1 MNISPNLM
9 PAISTEAA
17 PAGKV
22 SVVVTCFNLAA
33 YIGDAIASVLEQEFA
48 GEIEIIV
55 VDDCSTDGSAEIV
68 KRFPR
73 VRYIRQPANGG
84 VLLAT
89 IAGLEAA
96 SHDIVAFLD
105 GDDLWELGKVDAVAA
120 AFAAAPLAAL
130 VTHDLRYA
138 DAAGRAIARLTRPEQ
153 VLTRADPAKREQLV
167 RDGILRHGDYV
178 WLGSALA
185 VRRSLAECAE
195 FIAFARALPD
205 PANTYQ
211 DWPLA
216 FWIASLAGARLAYV
230 PKKLFR
236 YRLHDAHY
244 SGDAATAAK
253 ALRNLTRTRNTCDA
267 MRRIAVLRGLPP
279 DIVRS
284 TERQRHFAAALVDLY
299 SGRRGRAARTWLRSL
314 PLLIE
319 RGLLLKETAR
329 FAAIQLLGAERFST
343 LRKAQRRRQSVTAL
357 PSPENCE

>member
-1 MNISPNLM
+1 MSVSPSST
-9 PAISTEAA
+9 PPISTEAA
-17 PAGKV
+17 GSV
-22 SVVVTCFNLAA
+22 SVVVTCFNLAP

-48 GEIEIIV
+48 GEVEIIV

-73 VRYIRQPANGG
+73 VRYLRQQSNGG

-89 IAGLEAA
+89 VAGLEAA
-96 SHDIVAFLD
+96 THDIVAFLD
-105 GDDLWELGKVDAVAA
+105 GDDVWEPGKIDAVAG
-120 AFAAAPLAAL
+120 AFAAAPEAAL

-138 DAAGRAIARLTRPEQ
+138 DADGRAIARITRPEQ
-153 VLTRADPAKREQLV
+153 VLTRAGPAHREQLV
-167 RDGILRHGDYV
+167 RDGILRHGDFV

-216 FWIASLAGARLAYV
+216 FWIASLPGVSLAYV
-230 PKKLFR
+230 PQKLFR
-236 YRLHDAHY
+236 YRLHDANY

-253 ALRNLTRTRNTCDA
+253 ALRNLNRTRNTCDA
-267 MRRIAVLRGLPP
+267 IYRIAVLRDLPAE
-279 DIVRS
+279 IVRS
-284 TERQRHFAAALVDLY
+284 TERQRDFAAALVDLY
-299 SGRRGRAARTWLRSL
+299 SGRRGRAAHAWLRSL
-314 PLLIE
+314 PLLFE
-319 RGLLLKETAR
+319 RGMVLKESAR

-343 LRKAQRRRQSVTAL
+343 FRRQFAKRTAR
-357 PSPENCE
+357 P